1 VLRPGVLLPLLGL
14 ALLSLVPVLW
24 RRFSPRKDA
33 DRKDADRK
41 DAGP

>member
-1 VLRPGVLLPLLGL
+1 VLLPLLGL

-33 DRKDADRK
+33 QR
-41 DAGP
+41 